1 MKTILF
7 LFLLISNVVFAQNE
21 LKHEVY
27 FDTSEYKIPAIEENR
42 LLLFIQKIDSVEVEK
57 ISIYGFCDDIGGNT
71 YNLNLSQQ
79 RADIIKD
86 LFSNN
91 NIDKTLIRN
100 VDGKG
105 EILLKIVNTKDINI
119 IRSLNRRVEI
129 IVQIKSS
136 KKEVIIEKKETK
148 TKLSDNLKVGDKIV
162 LENILFEIG
171 HRTVLE
177 ESKEVLDSLADILIK
192 KKNIYFSIQG
202 HVCCT
207 QNSRDAVD
215 VETKKQNLSLV
226 RAKYI
231 YDYLAKKGV
240 AKKRMKYVGMRRKFP
255 LGGDPKFDRR
265 VEIVITYISDKK
277 K

>member
-21 LKHEVY
+21 FKHEVY
-27 FDTSEYKIPAIEENR
+27 FDTSEYKIPTIEENR

-57 ISIYGFCDDIGGNT
+57 ISIYGFCDDIGSDT

-119 IRSLNRRVEI
+119 IRSLNRKVEI
-129 IVQIKSS
+129 IVQIKPSKSS
-136 KKEVIIEKKETK
+136 VVPDKEETK
-148 TKLSDNLKVGDKIV
+148 KSTSVEFVVGDKIV
-162 LENILFEIG
+162 LKNILFEIG
-171 HRTVLE
+171 YRTVLE
-177 ESKEVLDSLADILIK
+177 ESKEALDNLAEILIERE
-192 KKNIYFSIQG
+192 NIYFKIQG

-215 VETKKQNLSLV
+215 AETKKQNLSLV
-226 RAKYI
+226 RAKFI

-240 AKKRMKYVGMRRKFP
+240 SKKRMKYVGMRRKFP

-265 VEIVITYISDKK
+265 VEILITYISDKK

>member
-27 FDTSEYKIPAIEENR
+27 FDTSEYKIPTIEENR
-42 LLLFIQKIDSVEVEK
+42 LLLFIK
-57 ISIYGFCDDIGGNT
+57 
-71 YNLNLSQQ
+71 
-79 RADIIKD
+79 
-86 LFSNN
+86 
-91 NIDKTLIRN
+91 
-100 VDGKG
+100 
-105 EILLKIVNTKDINI
+105 
-119 IRSLNRRVEI
+119 
-129 IVQIKSS
+129 
-136 KKEVIIEKKETK
+136 KKETK
-148 TKLSDNLKVGDKIV
+148 KKLSDNLKVGDKIV
-162 LENILFEIG
+162 LKNILFEIG
-171 HRTVLE
+171 YRTVLE
-177 ESKEVLDSLADILIK
+177 ESKEALDNLAEILIEK
-192 KKNIYFSIQG
+192 ENIYFSIQG

-231 YDYLAKKGV
+231 YDYLSKKGV
-240 AKKRMKYVGMRRKFP
+240 TKKRMKYVRMRRKFP